1 VVFLISK
8 FVDGAWVVVVVIP
21 LLIVLFNRI
30 ETYYTRAGRELAIG
44 AIPPRPERK
53 DTLVVVPVTNVS
65 RLTQFALSEAMSLG
79 DEVIAVTVV
88 FDAEST
94 ESPESDIE
102 QVWRQWDPGVELRVI
117 RTEYAS
123 IVRPILRLVD
133 ELREDED
140 RQLVVL
146 IPVVIPDRIRYR
158 LLHNQVDLLLASKLH
173 DRPDVVVARVP
184 FPIRKARAAA
194 NQDAVDGE
202 GE

>member
-1 VVFLISK
+1 MCQH
-8 FVDGAWVVVVVIP
+8 GAHG
-21 LLIVLFNRI
+21 
-30 ETYYTRAGRELAIG
+30 EE
-44 AIPPRPERK
+44 
-53 DTLVVVPVTNVS
+53 S
-65 RLTQFALSEAMSLG
+65 S
-79 DEVIAVTVV
+79 AVTVV

-146 IPVVIPDRIRYR
+146 IPVVIPDRIRQR

-184 FPIRKARAAA
+184 FPIRTAREIAEQEAA
-194 NQDAVDGE
+194 DGTAE
-202 GE
+202 